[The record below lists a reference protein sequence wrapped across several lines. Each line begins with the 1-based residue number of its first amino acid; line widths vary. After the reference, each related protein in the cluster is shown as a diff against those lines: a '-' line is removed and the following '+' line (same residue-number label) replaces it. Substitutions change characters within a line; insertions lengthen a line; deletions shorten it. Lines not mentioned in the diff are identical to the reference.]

1 MDVLNQ
7 GSGKVAIPC
16 DHDQKA
22 VRPGSEMLL
31 DVRISLCMSFT
42 GTRPYRRHWSTRLS
56 DEIFVAVI

>member
-1 MDVLNQ
+1 MDVLNES
-7 GSGKVAIPC
+7 SGKEAIPC
-16 DHDQKA
+16 DHGQKA

-42 GTRPYRRHWSTRLS
+42 GTQPYRHHWSTRLS